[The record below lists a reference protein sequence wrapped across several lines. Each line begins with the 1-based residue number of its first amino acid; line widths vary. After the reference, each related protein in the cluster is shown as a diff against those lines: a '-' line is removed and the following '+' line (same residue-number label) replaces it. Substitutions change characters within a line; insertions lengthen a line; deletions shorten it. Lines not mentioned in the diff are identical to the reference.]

1 MRLRFFH
8 IRFLI
13 SLTGFL
19 LNLALCG
26 QAIPSGPLSI
36 PVYHPVVLNPAYA
49 GSKDFTNIGFTSKA
63 VRNPYHMVISAHT
76 RLMNS
81 NGGFSNF
88 GLGGY
93 TFLEQLDQSW
103 NTGLSIAGSYHYT
116 IDKSRLHNLSGGAAL
131 KGIFATPRSSDEA
144 IGDTL
149 SSTFTPDMDL
159 GLYYYGPNAFAGIS
173 VTSLFDQSRGYNLY
187 GGYKFLLNRSQA
199 IVLEP
204 SLLISFRDSTM
215 GEPTTQITPF
225 LKLYMQ
231 NFYVG
236 TYVKSDHLFALFF
249 QYQFPRFY
257 TGVFLEFPWKGY
269 LNDDNIIFELSVG
282 INLGLKKQKFLQH
295 RHW

>member
-1 MRLRFFH
+1 MTLRFLN
-8 IRFLI
+8 IRTLQVVAGIF
-13 SLTGFL
+13 
-19 LNLALCG
+19 LNLALLG

-49 GSKDFTNIGFTSKA
+49 GSKDFTNIGFTTKA
-63 VRNPYHMVISAHT
+63 LKNPNYQLLSAHS
-76 RLMNS
+76 RLMNA
-81 NGGFSNF
+81 NGSFSNF

-93 TFLEQLDQSW
+93 TFVEQLDQSW
-103 NTGLSIAGSYHYT
+103 NTGLSLAASYHYT
-116 IDKSRLHNLSGGAAL
+116 LDDSRLHNLSGGAAL
-131 KGIFATPRSSDEA
+131 KGIFTVPKSSDEA
-144 IGDTL
+144 VEDTL
-149 SSTFTPDMDL
+149 STTFTPDMDL
-159 GLYYYGPNAFAGIS
+159 GFYYYGPNAFGGVS
-173 VTSLFDQSRGYNLY
+173 VNSLFDQSRGFHLY
-187 GGYKFLLNRSQA
+187 GGYKFLLNRSLA

-204 SLLISFRDSTM
+204 SLLISFVSSSGDQRT
-215 GEPTTQITPF
+215 EQITPY

-282 INLGLKKQKFLQH
+282 INLGLEKQKFLQH

>member
-1 MRLRFFH
+1 MTLRFLN
-8 IRFLI
+8 IRALLVMVGI
-13 SLTGFL
+13 S
-19 LNLALCG
+19 LNLALSG

-36 PVYHPVVLNPAYA
+36 PVYHPIVLNPAYA
-49 GSKDFTNIGFTSKA
+49 GSKDFTNISFTTKA
-63 VRNPYHMVISAHT
+63 LKNPYYQMLSAHT
-76 RLMNS
+76 RLMKS
-81 NGGFSNF
+81 NGSFSKF

-116 IDKSRLHNLSGGAAL
+116 LDDSRLHNLSGGAAL
-131 KGIFATPRSSDEA
+131 KGIFTIPKSSDEA
-144 IGDTL
+144 VEDTL

-159 GLYYYGPNAFAGIS
+159 GIYYYGPSAFAGVS
-173 VTSLFDQSRGYNLY
+173 VTSVFDQSKSYHLY
-187 GGYKFLLNRSQA
+187 GGYKFLLNKSLA

-204 SLLISFRDSTM
+204 SLLITFRDSSL
-215 GEPTTQITPF
+215 GDPSEQLTPF

-282 INLGLKKQKFLQH
+282 INLGLEKQKFLQH

>member
-1 MRLRFFH
+1 MKLRLYHMR
-8 IRFLI
+8 
-13 SLTGFL
+13 SLAVFAGII

-26 QAIPSGPLSI
+26 QSIPSGPLSI

-49 GSKDFTNIGFTSKA
+49 GSKDFTSIAFTTKA
-63 VRNPYHMVISAHT
+63 NKNPYNQMLSAHT
-76 RLMNS
+76 RLKNA
-81 NGGFSNF
+81 NGSFSKF

-116 IDKSRLHNLSGGAAL
+116 LDKSRLHILSGGAAL
-131 KGIFATPRSSDEA
+131 KGIFTIPKSSDES

-149 SSTFTPDMDL
+149 STSFTPNMDL
-159 GLYYYGPNAFAGIS
+159 GFHYYGPNAFAGIS
-173 VTSLFDQSRGYNLY
+173 ATSLFDQTRGYHLY
-187 GGYKFLLNRSQA
+187 GGYKFLLNRNQS

-204 SLLISFRDSTM
+204 SLLFSINDSTM
-215 GEPTTQITPF
+215 GDPAEQFTPY
-225 LKLYMQ
+225 LKLYLQ

-236 TYVKSDHLFALFF
+236 AYVKSNHLFALFF

-269 LNDDNIIFELSVG
+269 LNDDNIIFELSLG
-282 INLGLKKQKFLQH
+282 INLGLEKQKFLQH